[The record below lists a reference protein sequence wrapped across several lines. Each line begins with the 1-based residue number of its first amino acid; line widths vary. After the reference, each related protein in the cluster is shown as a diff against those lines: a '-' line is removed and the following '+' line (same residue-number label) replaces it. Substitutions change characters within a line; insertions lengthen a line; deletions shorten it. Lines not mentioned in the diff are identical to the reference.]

1 MITMKFYSF
10 IILALLFIFQTPEQD
25 TFNFL
30 IVLMGII
37 LMIIILAYILT
48 TSREE

>member
-1 MITMKFYSF
+1 MKFISF
-10 IILALLFIFQTPEQD
+10 IILALLFILQTPEQD

-37 LMIIILAYILT
+37 LMFIILAYILT

>member
-1 MITMKFYSF
+1 MKFFSF
-10 IILALLFIFQTPEQD
+10 IILALLFIFQTDEQK

-30 IVLMGII
+30 IVLMGIT

>member
-1 MITMKFYSF
+1 MKSYSF
-10 IILALLFIFQTPEQD
+10 ITLILLFIFQTSGQD

-30 IVLMGII
+30 IVLIGVI
-37 LMIIILAYILT
+37 LMAIILAYILT

>member
-1 MITMKFYSF
+1 MKFFSF
-10 IILALLFIFQTPEQD
+10 IILALLFILQTDEQK